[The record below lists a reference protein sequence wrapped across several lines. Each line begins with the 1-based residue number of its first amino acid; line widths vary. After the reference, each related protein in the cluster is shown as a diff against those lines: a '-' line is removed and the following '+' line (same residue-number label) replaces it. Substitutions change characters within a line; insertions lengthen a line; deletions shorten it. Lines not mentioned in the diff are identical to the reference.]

1 MKGRTAIAAAAVA
14 LLLGAPMMGCS
25 SHEHKGPAQKAG
37 EKVDSAIETTGDAA
51 KKAGDKV
58 GNAAKKTGNKIED
71 ATDVK

>member
-1 MKGRTAIAAAAVA
+1 MKGRNAIASAVVA

-37 EKVDSAIETTGDAA
+37 AKVDDAIESTGDAA

-58 GNAAKKTGNKIED
+58 GGAAKKAGNKVED